1 MVFGMDFRDGLPGA
15 IAVARDGCDR
25 RRSVAHRVTGQA
37 QTRHWILVVP
47 AQQYPLDRVGMAC
60 ASVALVALQIARAI
74 LNFRGVYKNEPDS
87 GTHSGH

>member
-47 AQQYPLDRVGMAC
+47 AQQYPLGRVGMAC
-60 ASVALVALQIARAI
+60 AGVRARRAANRTCHSQFSGRLQERA
-74 LNFRGVYKNEPDS
+74 
-87 GTHSGH
+87 